1 MKRKK
6 LMQRLQEL
14 LDAGERARK
23 KQMSSMHQV
32 LDALKE
38 KERRLKARAKLEK
51 NPGVKENLEN
61 TRKVVHAQRKKGL
74 IALKALQKT
83 VSVKRKTDSVDVGP
97 S

>member
-6 LMQRLQEL
+6 LMQRVQGF

-38 KERRLKARAKLEK
+38 KERSLKARAKLEK
-51 NPGVKENLEN
+51 NPGVKEDLEN

-74 IALKALQKT
+74 IALKALQNK
-83 VSVKRKTDSVDVGP
+83 
-97 S
+97 